1 VGQKL
6 SKNLTTI
13 SDWSSKYR
21 WVARAAAYDEQ
32 IAELVS
38 LAETKAIG
46 AKAKEWAERK
56 RSIQERAWEKG
67 R

>member
-1 VGQKL
+1 LVIQ
-6 SKNLTTI
+6 
-13 SDWSSKYR
+13 YR

-56 RSIQERAWEKG
+56 RSSRACMGKG
-67 R
+67 DKLLAKKT